1 MGTVTK
7 GKIFRS
13 DLEQF
18 DGTLS
23 KSRINSSGGSEAG
36 LSVNDYVDVLQVF
49 GGGDTDNM
57 TNATIST
64 AISSLGS
71 ANIGLLFATG
81 TWTISNSLSIP
92 SNFTVIVPA
101 GCIFSVASGQT
112 LTVAGVFERQHG
124 TFSSGSGTVTISGTD
139 VLATGSTSS
148 HFAVD
153 TGNADVYVIDPADN
167 PSGYVAGQMFSFK
180 AKNSNTG
187 ASTLNVE
194 SLGAKN
200 IKKYDS
206 DGTLDALEAGDII
219 EDQIVRVTYDGTQFQ
234 LVPNIQLSGSIVTT
248 TTDNVYTKTETWK
261 QGSDVASATS
271 LPIDV
276 DGNFFDVTGT
286 ATVTSFATKGIGT
299 FVVLQFD
306 GACTLTHHVD
316 DLILPSGA
324 NITTAAGDIG
334 IFYEYASGDWRC
346 ISYTGKNAVFSSVTA
361 GKLNATGDTSAGDDA
376 AIGFTSTE
384 GLILTGQG
392 STNDI
397 TIKNDADTVVAKV
410 ATGTT
415 VLDLTTALAIADG
428 GTGATTAAAAAT
440 ALGQPTYAKAD
451 LASATNKT
459 IPTTGNYFDV
469 TGTTT
474 IVTMAVAANRHFFLQ
489 FDAALTLTHDGTD
502 ISLPADASITTAAGD
517 VAEFYSIAT
526 NDVVCLNYS
535 KADGTAVVASAGGGP
550 SVGTNGIIRTN
561 AANIQEDITLSD
573 HSATFTTTHGSNLIA
588 NRGSNDDFVDGDMV
602 MVSNSGGA
610 LPSGYVAGTQYFV
623 RDITS
628 TTMKLSTSFGGSV
641 QAISGNGSGTHTIY
655 QNINGMSAGPITI
668 SEDTV
673 TIPAGSTWNII

>member
-36 LSVNDYVDVLQVF
+36 LSVNDYIDVLQVF

-57 TNATIST
+57 TDATIST
-64 AISSLGS
+64 AISSLGTT
-71 ANIGLLFATG
+71 NIGLMFATG
-81 TWTISNSLSIP
+81 TWTISGSVSIP
-92 SNFTVIVPA
+92 SNFTVITPA
-101 GCIFSVASGQT
+101 GCIFNVASGQT
-112 LTVAGVFERQHG
+112 LTIAGVFERQHG

-139 VLATGSTSS
+139 VLATSSTSS

-167 PSGYVAGQMFSFK
+167 PSGYVAGQMFAFK
-180 AKNSNTG
+180 AKNDNTG

-194 SLGAKN
+194 GLGAKN

-206 DGTLDALEAGDII
+206 DGTLDALEVGDII

-234 LVPNIQLSGSIVTT
+234 LVPNIQLSGNIVTT

-261 QGSDVASATS
+261 QGADVASATS

-306 GACTLTHHVD
+306 GACTLTHHVN
-316 DLILPSGA
+316 DLILPSGG

-334 IFYEYASGDWRC
+334 IFYEYASADWRC
-346 ISYTGKNAVFSSVTA
+346 ISYTGKNAVFSGVTTGTVTA
-361 GKLNATGDTSAGDDA
+361 SGDITSAGTLNATGDTSAGDDA
-376 AIGFTSTE
+376 AIGFTAAE

-392 STNDI
+392 ATNDI

-451 LASATNKT
+451 LASATNMT
-459 IPTTGNYFDV
+459 VPTTGNYFDV

-474 IVTMAVAANRHFFLQ
+474 IVTLAVGANRHFFLQ

-526 NDVVCLNYS
+526 NDVVCVNYT
-535 KADGTAVVASAGGGP
+535 KADGSSLAGGGAGGLEDDGGNV
-550 SVGTNGIIRTN
+550 VGIENHVTTAGDFTVTNGKNLVTGGP
-561 AANIQEDITLSD
+561 
-573 HSATFTTTHGSNLIA
+573 FTIA
-588 NRGSNDDFVDGDMV
+588 
-602 MVSNSGGA
+602 SGHT
-610 LPSGYVAGTQYFV
+610 VTV
-623 RDITS
+623 
-628 TTMKLSTSFGGSV
+628 
-641 QAISGNGSGTHTIY
+641 GSGETW
-655 QNINGMSAGPITI
+655 
-668 SEDTV
+668 TV
-673 TIPAGSTWNII
+673 V